1 MSTRRRKGRK
11 RSKSPSNRSWI
22 MRFLAKHKKRIA
34 LLIAASFVV
43 GLPYVYYLD
52 YTIRHQ
58 FEGKRWSI
66 PAKVYARPLELFPE
80 MHLSAG
86 EFEEELKILA
96 YRRSEDVASPGS
108 YKRTG
113 DHFLVYSRAFSFWDS
128 NEPAL
133 RIRLDF
139 VRDRLIAL
147 RHADS
152 GTLLPLVRLDP
163 GIIARIYPSHNEDR
177 ILVKLS
183 EVPQLLVDALTIV
196 EDRDFFK
203 HHGVSLKSI
212 ARAMLANLRAGGTVQ
227 GGSTLTQQLVKNF
240 FLSNERSL
248 WRKLNEAVMALLLE
262 WHYEKNEILEAYIN
276 EIYLGQDGRR
286 AIHGFG
292 LASQF
297 YFEKPLSQLS
307 PAQISLLVAIVKGAS
322 YYAPRRH
329 EERALERR
337 NLVLDLLAEQGNISQ
352 EVADTGKLEGLGVT
366 ERTQSNV
373 SNYPAF
379 LDLVRRQ
386 LRRDYKEEDLSS
398 EGLQIFTTMDP
409 MIQRATENAFSKRL
423 ARLGKK
429 KDRPDSQVQGAGVIV
444 SVDGGELL
452 AVVGDRNP
460 RFAGFNR
467 ALDAVRQ
474 IGSLVKPAVYL
485 TALSHYDKYTL
496 ATLLDDG
503 PLKVKMPNGDEWVPQ
518 NFDKKSHGMLPLH
531 TAMAHSY
538 NQSTARLGMDVG
550 LENVV
555 ETLKK
560 LGVRREVRP
569 FPSMLLGAVALSPLE
584 VTQMYHTL
592 ASGGFRTPLRAIR
605 AVLTADGHPLTR
617 YPLSVEKVFTD
628 EEMYLIQAIMKE
640 VARSGTARAVY
651 QFVPADSA
659 IAGKTGTSNDLRDS
673 WFAGFSSDKLGVI
686 WVGMDDDTTVGLTG
700 SAGALR
706 VWGDIMHAVGV
717 SPNLDIMPEN
727 VALYP
732 IDKET
737 YRLADRSCG
746 DIIDLP
752 FIKGSE
758 PPLAPC
764 AGGEAVP
771 EQEYQESNDQVNK
784 DSERQVENE
793 SWFKGLFR

>member
-1 MSTRRRKGRK
+1 MAIRRRKSRIK
-11 RSKSPSNRSWI
+11 TRSVGQRSWPV
-22 MRFLAKHKKRIA
+22 RFLIKHKKR
-34 LLIAASFVV
+34 LLILFSLFLVV
-43 GLPYVYYLD
+43 SVPYVYYLD

-58 FEGKRWSI
+58 FEGKRWAI
-66 PAKVYARPLELFPE
+66 PAKVYARPLELYPE
-80 MHLSAG
+80 MNLSADQ
-86 EFEEELKILA
+86 FEDELKILA
-96 YRRSEDVASPGS
+96 YRPSIEVVAPGS
-108 YKRTG
+108 YSRRN
-113 DHFLVYSRAFSFWDS
+113 DNFLVYTRSFSFWDS
-128 NEPAL
+128 SEPAL

-139 VRDRLIAL
+139 SRDRLIGL

-152 GTLLPLVRLDP
+152 GTVLPLVRLDP

-177 ILVKLS
+177 ILVKLQ

-196 EDRDFFK
+196 EDRDFFT

-248 WRKLNEAVMALLLE
+248 TRKLNEAIMALLLE
-262 WHYEKNEILEAYIN
+262 MHYSKNEILEAYIN

-307 PAQISLLVAIVKGAS
+307 PAQICLLVAIVKGAS

-329 EERALERR
+329 PERAKERR
-337 NLVLDLLAEQGNISQ
+337 DLVLDLLVEQDKISK
-352 EVADTGKLEGLGVT
+352 ETSERSKSEDLGVT
-366 ERTQSNV
+366 ALARSSV
-373 SNYPAF
+373 SKYPAF

-386 LRRDYKEEDLSS
+386 LRRDYQEEDLSS

-409 MIQRATENAFSKRL
+409 MIQRATEQAFTRRL
-423 ARLGKK
+423 ERLGKS
-429 KDRPDSQVQGAGVIV
+429 KDRADSQVQGAGLVV
-444 SVDGGELL
+444 SVDGGEVLS
-452 AVVGDRNP
+452 VVGGRDP
-460 RFAGFNR
+460 QFAGFNR
-467 ALDAVRQ
+467 ALDAVRH

-485 TALSHYDKYTL
+485 TAISHYDKYTL
-496 ATLLDDG
+496 ATLLDDSDF
-503 PLKVKMPNGDEWVPQ
+503 KMTLPNGDDWEPQ
-518 NFDKKSHGMLPLH
+518 NFDKKSHGWVPLH
-531 TAMAHSY
+531 RAMANSL
-538 NQSTARLGMDVG
+538 NQATARLGMEIG

-555 ETLKK
+555 ATLHK
-560 LGVRREVRP
+560 LGLQREIP
-569 FPSMLLGAVALSPLE
+569 AYPSLLLGAYALSPLE

-617 YPLSVEKVFTD
+617 YPLSVEKVLTD
-628 EEMYLIQAIMKE
+628 EEMYLIRAIMKE
-640 VARSGTARAVY
+640 VAYSGTARAVY
-651 QFVPADSA
+651 QFVPHDAG

-686 WVGMDDDTTVGLTG
+686 WVGMDDNSSVGLTG

-706 VWGDIMHAVGV
+706 VWGDIMHSVGV
-717 SPNLDIMPEN
+717 AANLDIMPEN
-727 VALYP
+727 IAMYP
-732 IDKET
+732 IDNDT
-737 YRLADRSCG
+737 SRLANSACA
-746 DIIDLP
+746 DIIELP

-764 AGGEAVP
+764 AGGESFEVGENNGSPPP
-771 EQEYQESNDQVNK
+771 EQK
-784 DSERQVENE
+784 K
-793 SWFKGLFR
+793 SWFKGLF